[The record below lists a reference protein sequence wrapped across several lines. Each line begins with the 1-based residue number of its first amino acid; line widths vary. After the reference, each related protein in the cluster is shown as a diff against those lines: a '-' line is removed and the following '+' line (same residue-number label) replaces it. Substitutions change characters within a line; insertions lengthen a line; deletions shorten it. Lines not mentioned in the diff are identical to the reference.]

1 MQKGGVYNN
10 AATLDFIRDNLADV
24 KPMQRWVDV
33 GITNALQGTYVE
45 ML

>member
-1 MQKGGVYNN
+1 MQKDGVYNN